1 MESVIMKKILR
12 EFGEKSETNRQKMVA
27 AAKRAIK
34 KGDDSVY
41 HNAVS
46 SLLKGGAN
54 KETLGK
60 FQSDFEKDDLNDQP
74 ANNLATN
81 EGKQYKVNETQL
93 HQIIRESVMRI
104 LNEVYTGDE
113 PFVPNK
119 YPGQVPKFHSKEEYD
134 KWWHD
139 EAPDDWFDW
148 VDDRKWQRTGIQPGY
163 SAMANK
169 ADWDRKKGKMSW
181 NNDKRYLRFNQLK
194 QKNGIQ

>member
-1 MESVIMKKILR
+1 MA
-12 EFGEKSETNRQKMVA
+12 A
-27 AAKRAIK
+27 AAKRAVK
-34 KGDDSVY
+34 KGNAEVY
-41 HNAVS
+41 NNAMGSLTRRNS
-46 SLLKGGAN
+46 SK
-54 KETLGK
+54 KEMGDFQDK
-60 FQSDFEKDDLNDQP
+60 FETIEDNMNDLNDQP
-74 ANNLATN
+74 TNNLATN
-81 EGKQYKVNETQL
+81 EGKQYKVNEKQL
-93 HQIIRESVMRI
+93 HQIIKESVMRI

-139 EAPDDWFDW
+139 EAPEDWFDW

-169 ADWDRKKGKMSW
+169 ADWDRIKGKMSW
-181 NNDKRYLRFNQLK
+181 NNDNRYLRFNQLK